1 MLYWKFGYYVYL
13 GLIFVVVKLLLF
25 FIVIGMIVEC
35 MMVKVDDVMIF
46 LLCIVVYDVKK
57 L

>member
-1 MLYWKFGYYVYL
+1 MLYWKFVYCVYL

-46 LLCIVVYDVKK
+46 LLGIVVYDVK
-57 L
+57 